1 MKKIYFVGIKGVG
14 MSGLAVIAG
23 QQGFEVAGCDSSEV
37 FITDKILFQ
46 HHIKVETG
54 FDREIKNVDLVIY
67 TGAHQGKNNPAVL
80 SAIANKIRVL
90 NYAQGL
96 RELTQSKKIIAVA
109 GTHGKT
115 TTTAMIAKVLKDA
128 GLDPG
133 YLIGTG
139 NVPDLGGNGRWGKG
153 DYFVAEAD
161 EYVADPT
168 DTKSKPKFLYL
179 NPLVGVVLSTEYDH
193 PDVFKTPKLC
203 QNAYKKFVKRV
214 LPQGLAIVRGDEKS
228 AQKIIKSA
236 ESKTKVKKIFFN
248 QIVPG
253 INLKISGQYNLFNAN
268 AAFYA
273 CRFLG
278 VNTQLIKKSLNSFSG
293 LERRMEFKFD
303 GKKNEIKIY
312 DDYAHHPTEIK
323 EALKNLR
330 SQYNTQRIVV
340 VFQSHTVSRT
350 QALLPDFGKSFAD
363 ADMVIV
369 APIFLSAREVKSD
382 FTEIDLASE
391 IQKFHKNCI
400 SFPSQRQIIDFL
412 QKQVHDGDIIITMG
426 AGDIYKL
433 ISKFKLPHRQSP

>member
-1 MKKIYFVGIKGVG
+1 MKIFFVGIKGVG
-14 MSGLAVIAG
+14 MSGLAVIAK
-23 QQGFEVAGCDSSEV
+23 QQGFEVSGCDSAEV
-37 FITDKILFQ
+37 FITDKILSQ
-46 HHIKVETG
+46 HHIKVKTG
-54 FDREIKNVDLVIY
+54 FDREIKDVDLVIY

-96 RELTQSKKIIAVA
+96 RELAGLKKIIAVA

-115 TTTAMIAKVLKDA
+115 TTTAMIAKALTDA

-139 NVPDLGGNGRWGKG
+139 NVPDLGGNGHWGRG

-168 DTKSKPKFLYL
+168 DPRSRPKFLYL
-179 NPLVGVVLSTEYDH
+179 NPYVGLVLSTEYDH
-193 PDVFKTPKLC
+193 PDVFKTPKLY
-203 QNAYKKFVKRV
+203 QNAYKKFVKRI
-214 LPQGLAIVRGDEKS
+214 LPQGLAIIRGDEKS
-228 AQKIIKSA
+228 ARKIIKSA

-268 AAFYA
+268 ATFYA

-278 VNTQLIKKSLNSFSG
+278 VNPQLIKKSLNSFSG
-293 LERRMEFKFD
+293 LERRMELKFN
-303 GKKNEIKIY
+303 GKTNGVKIY

-330 SQYNTQRIVV
+330 SQYNNHRIIV

-350 QALLPDFGKSFAD
+350 KVLLADFAQSFKD
-363 ADMVIV
+363 VDMVIV
-369 APIFLSAREVKSD
+369 APIFLSAREAKSD
-382 FTEIDLASE
+382 FTEIDLACE

-400 SFPSQRQIIDFL
+400 SFSSQSEIIDFL

-433 ISKFKLPHRQSP
+433 ISNLKI